1 LNLNPK
7 FLAGYCGLYCGAC
20 AIYQG
25 KIKQAVE
32 NLRSLIKAYGFDKF
46 VSELARWNPTFKHY
60 REFEEVMKAFEETFG
75 ECPACM
81 QGGGAPQCQ
90 IRICCQQK
98 GYATCAECVEMWTCQ
113 KLEPYAKNR
122 EALEKIKAV
131 GLEKWAE
138 DMQKKVEEGFS
149 YRI

>member
-1 LNLNPK
+1 
-7 FLAGYCGLYCGAC
+7 
-20 AIYQG
+20 
-25 KIKQAVE
+25 
-32 NLRSLIKAYGFDKF
+32 
-46 VSELARWNPTFKHY
+46 
-60 REFEEVMKAFEETFG
+60 
-75 ECPACM
+75 
-81 QGGGAPQCQ
+81 
-90 IRICCQQK
+90 
-98 GYATCAECVEMWTCQ
+98 MWTCQ